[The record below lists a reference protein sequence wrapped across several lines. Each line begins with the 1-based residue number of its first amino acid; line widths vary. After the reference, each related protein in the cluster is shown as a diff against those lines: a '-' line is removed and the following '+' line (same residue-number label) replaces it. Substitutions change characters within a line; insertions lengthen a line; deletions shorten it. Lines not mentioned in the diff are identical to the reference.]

1 MSSRKL
7 ESVVLHNDVL
17 RFVDV
22 GEGPPVVL
30 VHGLLGSHE
39 SWAPQIDRLAEKYRV
54 VAPDLFGHGQSDK
67 PAGDYSLSSH
77 AATLRDLIDHLG
89 ISSAA
94 FAGHSLGGG
103 IVMQLLYLFP
113 ERVNRLCLV
122 SSGGLGPEVSLFL
135 KAATLPGSE
144 LVLPVLASDWLRR
157 NTESALKKLDRL
169 GLPVQPSP
177 SAAETWRSLATV
189 SDKSSRTAFLAST
202 RAVVGL
208 RGQTVSAKQHFEK
221 FESLPSLLV
230 WGARDRMIPAWHAE
244 NLRDAVPH
252 SHVEIFSRA
261 GHFPQLDE
269 PESFF
274 RVLDRFLDP
283 PSESADNTR

>member
-1 MSSRKL
+1 MSPHKL
-7 ESVVLHNDVL
+7 ESVTLHHDVL

-22 GEGPPVVL
+22 GAGPPVVL

-39 SWAPQIDRLAEKYRV
+39 SWTPQIGRLAKKNRV

-67 PAGDYSLSSH
+67 PSGDYSLSAH
-77 AATLRDLIDHLG
+77 AATLRDLMDHLG

-94 FAGHSLGGG
+94 FVGHSLGGG
-103 IVMQLLYLFP
+103 IVMQLSYLFP
-113 ERVNRLCLV
+113 ERVDRLCLV

-157 NTESALKKLDRL
+157 NTESILKQLGRL
-169 GLPVQPSP
+169 GLPVQPSR
-177 SAAETWRSLATV
+177 SAAETWRSLKTV
-189 SDKSSRTAFLAST
+189 SDKSSRAAFLAST

-208 RGQTVSAKQHFEK
+208 RGQTVSAKQHFSK

-230 WGARDRMIPAWHAE
+230 WGGRDKMIPSAHAE
-244 NLRDAVPH
+244 NLRRVVPH
-252 SHVEIFSRA
+252 SRVEIFPRA

-269 PESFF
+269 PELFF
-274 RVLDRFLDP
+274 RVLDQFLEQQTG
-283 PSESADNTR
+283 S